1 MVVTRVA
8 IFEKLGH
15 AAGWP
20 FCLVRLHYR
29 FMFHGIERLVEGVQF
44 RDAEAIQNLSQNA
57 VGGGNSLDQSVCLS
71 RSRVG
76 RAGFDG
82 TPQIVDDLQQLAGK
96 VRDRVLLRVLLAPFP
111 LAPGILG
118 LCERP
123 HQPLA
128 QGGIFGCE
136 IVADGSTS
144 LSMVLVA
151 MSCSRSILR
160 CPTAWRQGEA
170 LTFQDAIRSRG
181 STSSNSASK
190 S

>member
-1 MVVTRVA
+1 MPESKSTGKALTARKRA
-8 IFEKLGH
+8 ADAAADGRESCSHFRENLSH

-118 LCERP
+118 LGQRP

-128 QGGIFGCE
+128 QGGVFGCE
-136 IVADGSTS
+136 IAV
-144 LSMVLVA
+144 
-151 MSCSRSILR
+151 
-160 CPTAWRQGEA
+160 
-170 LTFQDAIRSRG
+170 RG
-181 STSSNSASK
+181 FARR
-190 S
+190 